1 MCKGKGYVPRAN
13 CKGCGRPAIKAW
25 PPGQVPIIRY
35 CGLEECFKDLV
46 MIHKAG
52 VSVSNGGYHPVS
64 GVVLPD
70 ETDEFERIVNLM

>member
-1 MCKGKGYVPRAN
+1 MPRDN

-46 MIHKAG
+46 TIHKT
-52 VSVSNGGYHPVS
+52 SVPVS
-64 GVVLPD
+64 GGTYLPGD
-70 ETDEFERIVNLM
+70 ENDEFERAIRLM